1 MTCLL
6 QFYHSD
12 DMSGIDSDYDVFM
25 CKGFLNADLHE
36 IYPLILISGI
46 FFFFLHLHGKRV
58 WRERRR
64 GERNTMELE
73 SVKRYLE
80 KGGGGD
86 DDKNKSTMEE
96 MPTKFFERFIMQGL
110 RVDLIEPGRVIC
122 SMKVPP
128 RLLVSGNPHI
138 HIHNTLSLSFRF
150 HTDPHLSFR
159 LYISVWLWWFWWGL
173 LF

>member
-6 QFYHSD
+6 HFYHSD

-36 IYPLILISGI
+36 IYPLNLISGI
-46 FFFFLHLHGKRV
+46 LFYFFLHLHGKRV

-64 GERNTMELE
+64 GERNKMELE

-80 KGGGGD
+80 KGGGD

-110 RVDLIEPGRVIC
+110 RVDLSEPGRVIC

-138 HIHNTLSLSFRF
+138 HIHNTLSLSLFDF
-150 HTDPHLSFR
+150 TPTHIFLFA
-159 LYISVWLWWFWWGL
+159 YI
-173 LF
+173 

>member
-1 MTCLL
+1 MEKEC
-6 QFYHSD
+6 D
-12 DMSGIDSDYDVFM
+12 G
-25 CKGFLNADLHE
+25 
-36 IYPLILISGI
+36 
-46 FFFFLHLHGKRV
+46 
-58 WRERRR
+58 R
-64 GERNTMELE
+64 GERNKMELE

-110 RVDLIEPGRVIC
+110 RVDLSEPGRVIC

-138 HIHNTLSLSFRF
+138 HIHNTLSLSLRF

-159 LYISVWLWWFWWGL
+159 LYISV
-173 LF
+173 

>member
-6 QFYHSD
+6 HFYPPD

-64 GERNTMELE
+64 GERNKMELE

-80 KGGGGD
+80 KGGGD

-110 RVDLIEPGRVIC
+110 RVDLSEPGRVIC

-138 HIHNTLSLSFRF
+138 HIHNTLSLSLRF